1 MGTAGSLPVLR
12 AALWLV
18 FTMSLPLCLASPP
31 PGFWL
36 VWTII
41 IILSCCCV
49 CHHRRAKHRLQAQQR
64 QHEINLIAYREAHN
78 YSALPF
84 YFSTYPKAP
93 QLHPQEP
100 RTHRLCVLVARAPI
114 GLGGLPPCQA
124 RSRALEVQEKGA
136 VTFSQSSQC
145 WGALG
150 HSTSTL
156 SGF

>member
-1 MGTAGSLPVLR
+1 MRIHWARPSNAGFDQAGIDCWGPPCYESCPSGWYSLCVC
-12 AALWLV
+12 
-18 FTMSLPLCLASPP
+18 FSLASPP

-84 YFSTYPKAP
+84 YFSTYTKSHPAP
-93 QLHPQEP
+93 PSGAQDAQTV
-100 RTHRLCVLVARAPI
+100 RT
-114 GLGGLPPCQA
+114 GGQGPWGQWRFASLP
-124 RSRALEVQEKGA
+124 
-136 VTFSQSSQC
+136 
-145 WGALG
+145 
-150 HSTSTL
+150 STEQDLKRTATRGCSPL
-156 SGF
+156 A